1 MNLKD
6 LIKKAWF
13 DWLLIVFA
21 VILLSAYV
29 LLRSILVKDLLIL
42 VAIAGLIPVVISAVR
57 ALLTRK
63 ITVDLLASVA
73 LAVSFINGEW
83 VSAAFINL
91 MLASSRILGTY
102 TESRATSA
110 IESLLKLRPD
120 KVRISRAGKIELVSP
135 EEIQVGDI
143 IIVNSG
149 ERIPIDGVILKGQ
162 TSVDQSSLTGE
173 SLPKEVEI
181 GSKVFSS
188 TMNIAGLI
196 EIKAEK
202 VGKDTALE
210 KIIALVEKSQKG
222 KAPIYT
228 LGEKFSAIYIFGA
241 IALAAVIYLITGR
254 TELVL
259 SVLLVVCADDIAVAV
274 PLAFLASIGHA
285 ARRGAIIKGGNYLEQ
300 IAKTKIIFLDK
311 TGTITKG
318 KLVVDE
324 IFSEVSQ
331 KEFLSILSKIA
342 YFSTHP
348 ISTAISNYLS
358 KTGEKIPTMPE
369 LQEFAGRGMVLK
381 LDNEEIF
388 YGRKV
393 FLAEQKVNLPKEIIE
408 KVNEQQNEGH
418 ALVLVGSAKKFY
430 GFVTLSDEIRPE
442 VKSSIAWLKKLGIKK
457 IIMLTGD
464 NEVSARKVATAVGI
478 DEFKAN
484 LMPEDKVKILENSE
498 YRGKGLVMVGDG
510 VNDSASLAL
519 ADVGIAMAKIG
530 SDSAIE
536 ASNITLINDNFEEI
550 PRIIELAKK
559 TMTVARQDFYIWGIS
574 NVVGLIL
581 VFMGFIGPAGAAAY
595 NFLTDFLPL
604 GNSLKLFRL
613 TKET

>member
-1 MNLKD
+1 MKFGE
-6 LIKKAWF
+6 LIKKAWY
-13 DWLLIVFA
+13 DWLLIIVA
-21 VILLSAYV
+21 TALLLSYSLGKSATA
-29 LLRSILVKDLLIL
+29 KDLLIV
-42 VAIAGLIPVVISAVR
+42 VAIAGLFPVVISAIR
-57 ALLTRK
+57 ALLTKK

-73 LAVSFINGEW
+73 LTVSFINGEW
-83 VSAAFINL
+83 ISAAFINL
-91 MLASSRILGTY
+91 MLASSRILGVY
-102 TESRATSA
+102 TESRAASA
-110 IESLLKLRPD
+110 IKSLLKFRPD
-120 KVRISRAGKIELVSP
+120 KVRILRNGKTEMVLP
-135 EEIQVGDI
+135 EKILVGDV
-143 IIVNSG
+143 IIVNPG
-149 ERIPIDGVILKGQ
+149 ERIPVDGIILKGQ

-173 SLPKEVEI
+173 SLPKEVEA

-196 EIKAEK
+196 EVKAEK
-202 VGKDTALE
+202 VGKDTTLE

-222 KAPIYT
+222 KAEIHT
-228 LGEKFSAIYIFGA
+228 IGEKFSAIYIFGS
-241 IALAAVIYLITGR
+241 IALAVIIYLISGR

-318 KLVVDE
+318 ELIVDE
-324 IFSEVSQ
+324 IFSETT
-331 KEFLSILSKIA
+331 KEEFLSILSKIT

-348 ISTAISNYLS
+348 ISKAISGYLN
-358 KTGEKIPTMPE
+358 KNGLKMPE
-369 LQEFAGRGMVLK
+369 MPKLKEFAGRGMILK
-381 LDNEEIF
+381 LNKEEIF
-388 YGRKV
+388 YGRKT
-393 FLAEQKVNLPKEIIE
+393 FLLEQNIKLPKKIIE
-408 KVNEQQNEGH
+408 RVEEQENKGH
-418 ALVLVGSAKKFY
+418 ALVFLGSKKKFY

-442 VKSSIAWLKKLGIKK
+442 VKNSIVWLKKLGVKK
-457 IIMLTGD
+457 IVMLTGD
-464 NEVSARKVATAVGI
+464 NEISAHKVADAVGI

-484 LMPEDKVKILENSE
+484 LMPEDKVKCLESSE

-519 ADVGIAMAKIG
+519 ADIGIAMAKIG

-536 ASNITLINDNFEEI
+536 VSNITLVNDNFEEI
-550 PRIIELAKK
+550 PRIIELAKE
-559 TMTVARQDFYIWGIS
+559 TMKVARQDFYIWGVS
-574 NVVGLIL
+574 NIIGLLL
-581 VFMGFIGPAGAAAY
+581 VFLGFIGPAGAAAY

-613 TKET
+613 TKKT